1 MIEKEWISFGHR
13 FRDRLGHLSC
23 PSQRSP
29 VFLQF
34 LDCVWQVSL
43 FVFVSLCYP
52 LWLLNNLFVCFI
64 LFVSL
69 RVLCAYYRHC
79 HGHVFPRFSFFAYHW
94 FVLAT
99 SMDDVWIRMDSN
111 HVTRQLHFSRFS
123 ICNQLLPATYFP
135 DLFILC
141 HWLVLVTSM
150 DDAWIVTMLPGS
162 YIFPALSICNHLLS
176 AIYFPA
182 LFILCHH
189 WLVLVTSMDDAWI
202 VTMLPGSYIF
212 PALSICNHLL
222 SAIYFPALFILCH
235 HWLVLVTSMDHA
247 WIVTMLP
254 GSYIF
259 SALPICYSLHIFPC
273 VSLTCS
279 CYQHG

>member
-1 MIEKEWISFGHR
+1 MRVSCLRNRLSNFQSESSYSSSLQLLFKLLFLWSIGLICCRCCRYCGCQVLIEKEWISFGHR

-43 FVFVSLCYP
+43 FVFVNLSYP
-52 LWLLNNLFVCFI
+52 LWLLYNLFVCFN

-69 RVLCAYYRHC
+69 RVLCAFYQHC
-79 HGHVFPRFSFFAYHW
+79 HGHVFPRFSFFPYHW
-94 FVLAT
+94 FVLA
-99 SMDDVWIRMDSN
+99 
-111 HVTRQLHFSRFS
+111 
-123 ICNQLLPATYFP
+123 
-135 DLFILC
+135 
-141 HWLVLVTSM
+141 TSM

-162 YIFPALSICNHLLS
+162 YIFPALSICNQL
-176 AIYFPA
+176 FPA
-182 LFILCHH
+182 TCFL
-189 WLVLVTSMDDAWI
+189 
-202 VTMLPGSYIF
+202 
-212 PALSICNHLL
+212 
-222 SAIYFPALFILCH
+222 ALFILCH

-254 GSYIF
+254 GCYIF

>member
-111 HVTRQLHFSRFS
+111 HVTRQLHFSRSFHLQPVVASDIFS
-123 ICNQLLPATYFP
+123 RPFYPLSLTCSCYQHGWRMDSNHVTRQLHFSCSSQLLPATYFP
-135 DLFILC
+135 ALFILC
-141 HWLVLVTSM
+141 HHWLVLVTSV

-162 YIFPALSICNHLLS
+162 YIFPALPNF
-176 AIYFPA
+176 YQ
-182 LFILCHH
+182 
-189 WLVLVTSMDDAWI
+189 
-202 VTMLPGSYIF
+202 
-212 PALSICNHLL
+212 
-222 SAIYFPALFILCH
+222 
-235 HWLVLVTSMDHA
+235 
-247 WIVTMLP
+247 
-254 GSYIF
+254 
-259 SALPICYSLHIFPC
+259 LHIFPPFL
-273 VSLTCS
+273 SFAIIDLFLLPAWMT
-279 CYQHG
+279 HG